1 MRRTTRLAQTSFV
14 LLLAVAASGVAAAD
28 DTPKSKWEFEI
39 NPYGWAP
46 ATFGKVTVKNQTAH
60 ISSSLSELWGLL
72 EDGQAFAAAGYFGV
86 SYDRFFAYADS
97 FGGYEAESVT
107 ETIPTKFCTLSLK
120 ARDRIT
126 FAGTDFALGYTLGRW
141 SLPYTRRP
149 LTLGVLTGTRWM
161 YFGNQLNASGGVV
174 HGKQGSV
181 AVFKSF
187 AWADPLIGL
196 RWELPLHDLVSL
208 NFRGT
213 IGGFGA
219 SSDLIWGLTGTARF
233 WIPWKPVAP
242 AHPYIDLGYRVA
254 DFDRSNEE
262 GSINL
267 QFRGPLAGIG
277 FVF

>member
-1 MRRTTRLAQTSFV
+1 MSWMTRLAQTSFL

-28 DTPKSKWEFEI
+28 DTPKSKWEFEV
-39 NPYGWAP
+39 NPYAWLTGN
-46 ATFGKVTVKNQTAH
+46 FGSVTVKNQTAH
-60 ISSSLSELWGLL
+60 INVSLWDLYGLL
-72 EDGQAFAAAGYFGV
+72 EDGQAFGAAGYFGV

-97 FGGYEAESVT
+97 LGGYEAESVT
-107 ETIPTKFCTLSLK
+107 ETIPTRFCTLSLK

-126 FAGTDFALGYTLGRW
+126 FAATDFALGYTLRQW

-187 AWADPLIGL
+187 AWADPLIGV

-219 SSDLIWGLTGTARF
+219 SSQLIWGLTGTTRF
-233 WIPWKPVAP
+233 WIPWTP
-242 AHPYIDLGYRVA
+242 ASVHPYIDLGYRAA
-254 DFDRSNEE
+254 DFDRSKEA

-267 QFRGPLAGIG
+267 QFRGPLAGVG
-277 FVF
+277 VVF